1 MKFLPTTSLLA
12 IAVTLTA
19 TTVGSMAAIQT
30 LSTPSAKLPV
40 IAISIAK
47 GETVPLAQKLHGK
60 PVVVDIYASWCPGC
74 KNIAPTLSQLKQQY
88 GTKANF
94 VVFDVTDAK
103 TTKASI
109 KMAKELGLTSFFNA
123 NKSKT
128 STVAIIDP
136 ATGKIMQ
143 QFQNNAEITEYS
155 SVLDTAILQ
164 GRGSANAQGRGGDA
178 MKKPD
183 AMSHGDAMKKTDAM
197 GHGDAMKKP

>member
-1 MKFLPTTSLLA
+1 MKFLPTASLLA
-12 IAVTLTA
+12 IAATA
-19 TTVGSMAAIQT
+19 TTAIGSMAAIQNS
-30 LSTPSAKLPV
+30 STPNVKPP
-40 IAISIAK
+40 ITTISIAK
-47 GETVPLAQKLHGK
+47 GETAPLAQKLQGK

-88 GTKANF
+88 GTKASF

-103 TTKASI
+103 TTKAAM

-155 SVLDTAILQ
+155 SVLDLAIAQ
-164 GRGSANAQGRGGDA
+164 SRGSDA
-178 MKKPD
+178 MKKP
-183 AMSHGDAMKKTDAM
+183 
-197 GHGDAMKKP
+197 